1 MKARAKAPFLDLQ
14 ENVDRATGEVFE
26 CSEERFEE
34 INSTR
39 FGTLAERVAEEP
51 EQAEEPE
58 EAEEPEQ
65 AEEPEE
71 PARKPARRKKA
82 APAADEAGEE

>member
-1 MKARAKAPFLDLQ
+1 MKVRAKAPFLDLQ
-14 ENVDRATGEVFE
+14 ENVDRATGDVFE

-58 EAEEPEQ
+58 EPEQ

-82 APAADEAGEE
+82 ASAADEAGEE